1 MKASQSEGYV
11 SEQTLIQDLQR
22 VVQGQVRSEAEV
34 LQSVSSDFG
43 RLVSRTPRVVVLP
56 SSVEDVV
63 GVVQVATRYNLPI
76 SSRGGAHS
84 QSGQSLN
91 QGGILLDMT
100 SLNRVLEVN
109 EDEKWCVVEAGIHWK
124 EVVAHLL
131 PRKLIPPVLTNNLN
145 VTVGGTLSMAGL
157 GVASFRYGTQG
168 DNCLGLQVVTGTGEI
183 IECSPTENSEYFY
196 HVLCGLG
203 QFGIITRAKLKL
215 RTSKSHVRVFYLLY
229 DEMKKLMRDARM
241 LMEDG
246 RMDYIESWCTP
257 LPMGFRKVA
266 GVKQTFGEWFFPMH
280 LSFEYDLGSPAPDE
294 KKCLHGLTHFRHSHT
309 EDQET
314 QEFANRLENLFELW
328 KRSGYW
334 AAAHPWM
341 ETLMPWDMAEKYI
354 LQVLQNFPPAAL
366 GGGHVLLWPCNGKV
380 SKLPLFKKP
389 ASDFIMG
396 FGLLPGV
403 PKEAIDVAV
412 PRLNM
417 ASDLSEAMGGKR
429 YLSGLI
435 QFEKAK
441 WKEHYDNVWND
452 MKRMKKKYDPN
463 NLLSPG
469 FIDFSV

>member
-1 MKASQSEGYV
+1 MSEA
-11 SEQTLIQDLQR
+11 TLIQELQR
-22 VVQGQVRSEAEV
+22 VVQGQVRSEPEI
-34 LQSVSSDFG
+34 LQSMSSDFG
-43 RLVSRTPRVVVLP
+43 RMVTRVPRVVVVP
-56 SSVEDVV
+56 TSTEDVV
-63 GVVQVATRYNLPI
+63 AVLQIAARYNLPVGG
-76 SSRGGAHS
+76 RGGAHS

-100 SLNRVLEVN
+100 AMNQMLEVN
-109 EDEKWCVVEAGIHWK
+109 EEEKFCVVEAGILWK
-124 EVVAHLL
+124 DVVQQLN

-157 GVASFRYGTQG
+157 GVASFRYGAQG
-168 DNCLGLQVVTGTGEI
+168 DNCLGLQVVTGAGEI
-183 IECSPTENSEYFY
+183 VECSPTENSEYFY

-215 RTSKSHVRVFYLLY
+215 RVSATHVRVFFLLY

-241 LMEDG
+241 LMDEG
-246 RMDYIESWCTP
+246 RMDFIESWCTP

-266 GVKQTFGEWFFPMH
+266 GAKQTFGEWFFPMH
-280 LSFEYDLGSPAPDE
+280 LSFEYNSGSASPDP
-294 KKCLHGLTHFRHSHT
+294 KKCLQGLTFYRHSHT
-309 EDQET
+309 EDVDILD
-314 QEFANRLENLFELW
+314 FANRLESLFELW

-334 AAAHPWM
+334 QAAHPWM

-354 LQVLQNFPPAAL
+354 VQVLQNFPPAAL
-366 GGGHVLLWPCNGKV
+366 GGGHVLLWPSSGRT
-380 SKLPLFKKP
+380 SKLPLFKRP
-389 ASDFIMG
+389 DNDFIMG

-403 PKEAIDVAV
+403 PRELLDAAI

-435 QFEKAK
+435 QFDKQK
-441 WKEHYDNVWND
+441 WKDHYGSVWND
-452 MKRMKKKYDPN
+452 MKRTKKKYDPN
-463 NLLSPG
+463 NLLNPG